1 MEKNLVS
8 CPYWPVAKCVYLLAL
23 TSLVCVTTAEA
34 RCSPPCQQQPDLRSM
49 DGDRYSGEFVG
60 FNEGA
65 SDEGAPESGER
76 LDGGGSVGLKESSWR
91 EHQQQLRQKAIFPG
105 KEAFNGKEKVYHSG
119 ESTHRRVPHGVEH
132 TNRAQGEHNAVSE
145 DNHTV
150 ITRRR
155 KRSETW
161 SELQWN
167 SKEDTSSLSG
177 QTEFKLTSTSFAL
190 TGDSAHNQAM
200 VHWSGQNSSV
210 ILMLT
215 KYFDFTTGRV
225 TESSLWRSTDYGTTY
240 EKLNERV
247 GLKTILSYLYV
258 SPNNKRKIMLLTDPE
273 VESSLL
279 ISADEGASYR
289 RHSLGFD
296 ILSLLFHPEQEDW
309 ILAYSHDQKLYVS
322 VEFGRRWQ
330 LVHDNVVA
338 NRFYWS
344 RLGLDKEQGMIHL
357 EISVSDRRSQY
368 ITCKLQNCSE
378 GNKGKPFPGFIR
390 PDSLVVQDQY
400 VFIQVPIAGQSVHYV
415 SYKRNPFYPM
425 KLPKYTLPKDL
436 QIISTDDNQVV
447 TAIQDWH
454 QNDSYN
460 LYTSEQGGL
469 FFTLVLENVVSSG
482 GPEGNVMIDLYEVAG
497 IKGVFLSNKV
507 VDGQVRTYITYNK
520 GRDWQ
525 LLQAPARDLQGN
537 TVYCEQPFCSLH
549 LHLHVSENPYT
560 SGNIVSKDS
569 APGIII
575 ASGVMGPELTSN
587 NVSIFI
593 TSDAGNT
600 WREVFEEE
608 YSVLFLNQGG
618 ALVAIRH
625 TPLPI
630 RHIWLSFD
638 EGQRWDQY
646 SFTSSPLYVDGV
658 LGEPGEDTLIM
669 TIFGHFSHRS
679 EWQLVKIDFR
689 SFFSHRCQPDDY
701 LTWQLHNEGEVCIM
715 GVKRTFQKLKG
726 SARCVKTRDQQ
737 RARDSVPCPCTE
749 ADFECDYGF
758 ERGTDGSCSPTFW
771 FVPTAASRDCPVT
784 TESYL
789 NRTGYRRA
797 LSNNC
802 TVGGGARP
810 GPRRQRCPSSAP
822 RGLQLLT
829 MEQTLVAPL
838 GNNVTLLV
846 FLEEGASATTSITV
860 DFGDGTA
867 VSYANTSSIEDG
879 IRHMYNRVG
888 IYHVSAMARNHLG
901 SDRVTL
907 FLHVSCELERVR
919 LLAPP
924 VALRNRAVN
933 LSTVLEPGNVGAVT
947 YYWWLD
953 NKTEPVVTLDAG
965 ISCSFSRE
973 GLHNV
978 VVQASAGN
986 TVHQDQGTVAVY
998 ESFRSNVL
1006 AFSPYLDELNPGVAE
1021 WREDISRV
1029 VKTSVIQATGIR
1041 REQVLVSVFPGLPT
1055 AAEVFI
1061 VPGDGSGEGKS
1072 AHLDQLFQVLM
1083 SALNQDLI
1091 KFSLR
1096 PGVLIN
1102 VYATRFSPA
1111 PLVDLSESGI
1121 YNHHHSGAA
1130 VIMLVSIALMCLVV
1144 FAIYKFKR
1152 KSPRGD
1158 AYTVEQPEKE
1168 QEVIPTVTSMVVADV
1183 QGGAMASLERLD
1195 VKMDSP
1201 RRGYLPSRTDI
1212 KLLEAAPHVS

>member
-1 MEKNLVS
+1 MESSAGS
-8 CPYWPVAKCVYLLAL
+8 CPRRRTARRICLLVVSSIL
-23 TSLVCVTTAEA
+23 CVTAE
-34 RCSPPCQQQPDLRSM
+34 LR
-49 DGDRYSGEFVG
+49 
-60 FNEGA
+60 GA
-65 SDEGAPESGER
+65 GS
-76 LDGGGSVGLKESSWR
+76 GSVGSGSMGSGSVGSGSVGSGSLGSEDVGSWDVGSGDVGLDSGELVGLNGDDEGDQVGGFSGPEGLTESSWEEQR
-91 EHQQQLRQKAIFPG
+91 FGKKDICPEKASSRQ
-105 KEAFNGKEKVYHSG
+105 EKLSPAETSTSG
-119 ESTHRRVPHGVEH
+119 ASHGGNTRHGRPSPTRSRQELTRSRQDLSVIIRSRSTC
-132 TNRAQGEHNAVSE
+132 
-145 DNHTV
+145 
-150 ITRRR
+150 RR

-167 SKEDTSSLSG
+167 KEDAPPDRTGSRPDQTGSRLTSS
-177 QTEFKLTSTSFAL
+177 SFAL
-190 TGDSAHNQAM
+190 TGDSVHNQAM
-200 VHWSGQNSSV
+200 VHWSGLNSSV

-215 KYFDFTTGRV
+215 KYFDFTTGKV

-289 RHSLGFD
+289 RHGLAFD

-309 ILAYSHDQKLYVS
+309 ILAYSHDHKLYVS

-344 RLGLDKEQGMIHL
+344 RLELDREQGLIHM

-378 GNKGKPFPGFIR
+378 GNRGRPFPGFIC

-400 VFIQVPIAGQSVHYV
+400 VFIQVPIGGQSVHYV
-415 SYKRNPFYPM
+415 SCRRNPFHPM

-447 TAIQDWH
+447 TAIQDWR

-460 LYTSEQGGL
+460 LYMSEHGGP

-507 VDGQVRTYITYNK
+507 VDGQVKTYITYNK

-525 LLQAPARDLQGN
+525 LLQAPAADLQGN

-569 APGIII
+569 APGVII
-575 ASGVMGPELTSN
+575 ASGVMGSELTSS

-608 YSVLFLNQGG
+608 YSVLFLNHGA

-638 EGQRWDQY
+638 EGQRWEQH

-658 LGEPGEDTLIM
+658 LGDPGQDTLII
-669 TIFGHFSHRS
+669 TIFGHFSHQS

-689 SFFSHRCQPDDY
+689 SLFSHRCRPDDY
-701 LTWQLHNEGEVCIM
+701 QTWQLHNEGEVCIM
-715 GVKRTFQKLKG
+715 GVKRSFQKLRS
-726 SARCVKTRDQQ
+726 SARCVKTRQQQ
-737 RARDSVPCPCTE
+737 RGPASAPCPCTE

-758 ERGTDGSCSPTFW
+758 ERRADGGCSPAFW
-771 FVPTAASRDCPVT
+771 FTPTAASGDCTVA
-784 TESYL
+784 TETYL

-802 TVGGGARP
+802 TAGGGAQP
-810 GPRRQRCPSSAP
+810 GPRRQRCPSAAP

-829 MEQTLVAPL
+829 MEQTLVAPR
-838 GNNVTLLV
+838 GQNVTFLV
-846 FLEEGASATTSITV
+846 FLEEGVSATTSITV

-867 VSYANTSSIEDG
+867 VSYANTSAIEDG
-879 IRHMYNRVG
+879 VRHAYGRVG
-888 IYHVSAMARNHLG
+888 IFHVSATATNRLG
-901 SDRVTL
+901 SDRAAL
-907 FLHVSCELERVR
+907 YLHVSRDLDQVR

-924 VALRNRAVN
+924 VVLRNAAVN
-933 LSTVLEPGNVGAVT
+933 LSTVLDPGTVGAVT

-953 NKTEPVVTLDAG
+953 NKTEPVVTLDPG
-965 ISCSFSRE
+965 ISWSFSRD
-973 GLHNV
+973 GLHSV
-978 VVQASAGN
+978 VVQASIGN
-986 TVHQDQGTVAVY
+986 TVLQDRGTVAVY

-1006 AFSPYLDELNPGVAE
+1006 SFSPNLDELNPGVPE
-1021 WREDISRV
+1021 WREDIGRV
-1029 VKTSVIQATGIR
+1029 VQTSVVQDPCFWTR
-1041 REQVLVSVFPGLPT
+1041 VSGPVFLDPCFRT
-1055 AAEVFI
+1055 RV
-1061 VPGDGSGEGKS
+1061 SGTE
-1072 AHLDQLFQVLM
+1072 
-1083 SALNQDLI
+1083 
-1091 KFSLR
+1091 
-1096 PGVLIN
+1096 
-1102 VYATRFSPA
+1102 TRVAYP
-1111 PLVDLSESGI
+1111 P
-1121 YNHHHSGAA
+1121 
-1130 VIMLVSIALMCLVV
+1130 
-1144 FAIYKFKR
+1144 
-1152 KSPRGD
+1152 D
-1158 AYTVEQPEKE
+1158 AQ
-1168 QEVIPTVTSMVVADV
+1168 
-1183 QGGAMASLERLD
+1183 
-1195 VKMDSP
+1195 
-1201 RRGYLPSRTDI
+1201 
-1212 KLLEAAPHVS
+1212 